1 MPVPF
6 VTLTNDLAL
15 EDFQRGKERG
25 RAVAFVVVSH
35 SAATPFFE
43 RQARL
48 RSIQKPESG
57 SSHPHR
63 APGLAAEDSNTVRP
77 RRLTSPESERPATI

>member
-1 MPVPF
+1 VPVPF

-35 SAATPFFE
+35 SAATAFFE

-48 RSIQKPESG
+48 RSIQSLNRVARHIVSWGMVSKYFVSKEGMWSRCFVG
-57 SSHPHR
+57 CR
-63 APGLAAEDSNTVRP
+63 QK
-77 RRLTSPESERPATI
+77 